1 MMYTYDAFRAIAETA
16 TPFSQKVF
24 HQLTASITHP
34 DFPCYFAKTGIVKD
48 SIYLAFIEES
58 DPQQRWEK
66 AAAVMADYAE
76 IEKNHNPFRVL
87 VLSFDLHSPDWY
99 SDDALLW
106 SFLAFLRKKD
116 PEPWPSNIPQNPDEA
131 GWFYCYGGY
140 TWFFNVNSP
149 NHVHR
154 KSRNATGVYSLVIQ
168 RSAEFDDLAPAEQHD
183 HIRHTVRSRIAAYD
197 GQETSFAL
205 AGEADNPTMKEW
217 PQYHLPES
225 NNDKP
230 WGKCPFSSHGN

>member
-1 MMYTYDAFRAIAETA
+1 MYTYDAFRAIAETA